1 MIKKKL
7 LKEWELKLDK
17 KKKNQMK
24 LNIKGQNWKKKSIKL

>member
-7 LKEWELKLDK
+7 LKEWELKLD

-24 LNIKGQNWKKKSIKL
+24 LNIKGQNWKKKSIKV